1 MGATQNGLGR
11 ICPVDDR
18 RKRELRL
25 IRGWLRRPPETFA
38 VRMAFH
44 ALKRKHGV
52 SPRIRSGW
60 DDYRHEDRF

>member
-25 IRGWLRRPPETFA
+25 IRGWLRRPPKTFA
-38 VRMAFH
+38 ARMAFH
-44 ALKRKHGV
+44 HLKRKHGF
-52 SPRIRSGW
+52 SPPPR
-60 DDYRHEDRF
+60 